1 MRILITGGAGFL
13 GGECAIQ
20 FIERGHDVFTTDKT
34 GRVDILGDLSNS
46 AFVDSLPDADVV
58 VNCAAVQYVTK
69 DIPLFSR
76 EEFFYRNNVQS
87 AENLA
92 RRYSRSP
99 THFVHI
105 GTSMMYEQ
113 TGQEHYTTKSPMK
126 GEGVYSRSKLLAQR
140 HLEKLPTL
148 ATVIPCIIGGKGRE
162 GLFNNFVKM
171 MVKFGTVTFPGQGM
185 HKLHMVHVVD
195 VASLIVIIAEA
206 GKTGIYNAA
215 APHPLSIR
223 QWIDEIENELGIHRV
238 KIISLPLLP
247 IKLISQMTFYRL
259 LAREQLIML
268 KKPHVLSTVETE
280 KLGWKPK
287 FSNSKIARDI
297 AHSIIGK
304 MNAVRVPPGAAPR
317 AEIKRPM
324 KLKKG
329 PK

>member
-1 MRILITGGAGFL
+1 VRILITGGAGFL
-13 GGECAIQ
+13 GSECATQ
-20 FIERGHDVFTTDKT
+20 FIERGHDVLTTDKT
-34 GRVDILGDLSNS
+34 GRVDILGDLSNGT
-46 AFVDSLPDADVV
+46 FVESLPDADVV

-69 DIPLFSR
+69 DIPLFAR

-92 RRYSRSP
+92 KRYSRPP
-99 THFVHI
+99 THFIHV

-113 TGQEHYTTKSPMK
+113 TGQERYTTKSPMK
-126 GEGVYSRSKLLAQR
+126 GEGVYSRSKLLAQK
-140 HLEKLPTL
+140 HLEKLPKL

-171 MVKFGTVTFPGQGM
+171 MVKFGAVTLPGQGI

-195 VASLIVIIAEA
+195 VASLIVMIAEA

-247 IKLISQMTFYRL
+247 IKLISQLTFYRL

-304 MNAVRVPPGAAPR
+304 MNAGRVPAVAAPR
-317 AEIKRPM
+317 AKV
-324 KLKKG
+324 KKHKKG